1 MLVPSEI
8 SKTCLLLLR
17 FVTQTVMIYSKLSD
31 YISLVAESPK
41 GKEKSGGMAYEVI
54 LKPAAGDS
62 PAPRPKSPPKE
73 RPLSQELIDKKLKE
87 AEERR
92 QVCRKISQSKKVLL
106 RERKRHTDR
115 SVSSTPYAVL
125 SRERGYLPWLRGGWG

>member
-1 MLVPSEI
+1 
-8 SKTCLLLLR
+8 
-17 FVTQTVMIYSKLSD
+17 
-31 YISLVAESPK
+31 
-41 GKEKSGGMAYEVI
+41 MAYEVI

-92 QVCRKISQSKKVLL
+92 QVRRKIHDIPAERRCYVTKIMFGVLKL
-106 RERKRHTDR
+106 SERFET
-115 SVSSTPYAVL
+115 L
-125 SRERGYLPWLRGGWG
+125 

>member
-1 MLVPSEI
+1 MFP
-8 SKTCLLLLR
+8 
-17 FVTQTVMIYSKLSD
+17 VT
-31 YISLVAESPK
+31 ESPK

-73 RPLSQELIDKKLKE
+73 RPLSQELIEKKLKE

-92 QVCRKISQSKKVLL
+92 QVRQNFSWTTVSKDSNTELDK
-106 RERKRHTDR
+106 KCGA
-115 SVSSTPYAVL
+115 PKAIL
-125 SRERGYLPWLRGGWG
+125 S